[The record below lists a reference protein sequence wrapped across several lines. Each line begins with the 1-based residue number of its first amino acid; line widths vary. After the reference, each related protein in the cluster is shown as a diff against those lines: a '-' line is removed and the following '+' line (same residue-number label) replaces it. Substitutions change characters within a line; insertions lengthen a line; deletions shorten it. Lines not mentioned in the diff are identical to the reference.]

1 MENGGLRRRIKKNCH
16 AELVSASVYKIFA
29 SVQDIV
35 NAICMQKHP
44 ASFILFPELA
54 EGKCNEHG
62 MQCSKA
68 MCGSTGMEAEKA
80 AKKHLRGAN
89 PAA

>member
-1 MENGGLRRRIKKNCH
+1 
-16 AELVSASVYKIFA
+16 
-29 SVQDIV
+29 
-35 NAICMQKHP
+35 MQKHP